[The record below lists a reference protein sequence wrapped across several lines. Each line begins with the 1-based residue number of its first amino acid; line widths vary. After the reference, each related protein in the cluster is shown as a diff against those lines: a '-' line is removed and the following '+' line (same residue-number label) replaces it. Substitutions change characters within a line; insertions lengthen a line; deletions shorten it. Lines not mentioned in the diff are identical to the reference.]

1 MQKFICMQLI
11 HFSKKKKLL
20 SIYYLPGIE
29 ATLRI
34 KQTAKTPCSHGTCNS
49 VGGKKKKRMLINIM
63 KEKVRALWV
72 WIKRETNM
80 NKFRKGLPKEMTVK
94 LRSKG

>member
-1 MQKFICMQLI
+1 M
-11 HFSKKKKLL
+11 
-20 SIYYLPGIE
+20 PGIE
-29 ATLRI
+29 GTLRI
-34 KQTAKTPCSHGTCNS
+34 KQTEKTPCSHGTCNS
-49 VGGKKKKRMLINIM
+49 VGEKNKKMLINIM

-72 WIKRETNM
+72 WIKRETNV